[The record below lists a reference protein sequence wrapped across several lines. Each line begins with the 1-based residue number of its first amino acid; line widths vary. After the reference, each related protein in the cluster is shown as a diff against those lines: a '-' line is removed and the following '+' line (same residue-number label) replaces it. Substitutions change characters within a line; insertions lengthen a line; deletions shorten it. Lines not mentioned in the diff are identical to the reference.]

1 MFDWFSW
8 FYFVCWLVL
17 RVCFCR
23 PQQRPLTAVVSTNT
37 MTRCWSRTGRIT
49 CFSGASSGTQW
60 GYKTASCTGT
70 SWAACSKWESR
81 HSWWYYTHSLIV
93 FLQLRLH
100 LKYLNFIL
108 KQTLPILL
116 CICDV
121 FCILHRNIDSL
132 NNFNFQGTL
141 DGKMT

>member
-81 HSWWYYTHSLIV
+81 HSWLYSNNYAFYWCVH
-93 FLQLRLH
+93 
-100 LKYLNFIL
+100 LNFIL
-108 KQTLPILL
+108 KQTLSILL
-116 CICDV
+116 CICDI

-132 NNFNFQGTL
+132 NNFYFQGTL